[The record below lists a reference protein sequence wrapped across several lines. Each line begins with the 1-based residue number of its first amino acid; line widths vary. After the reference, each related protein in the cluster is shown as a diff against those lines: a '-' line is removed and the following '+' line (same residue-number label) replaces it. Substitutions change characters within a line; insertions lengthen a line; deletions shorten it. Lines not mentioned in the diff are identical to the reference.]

1 MTPAQRAAGDTAAF
15 CTLFLTWALLAPVVA
30 GPIQPAAVPHNCPS
44 PQVRHG
50 VGADLKSYMRR
61 FDGCSITSRD
71 RL

>member
-50 VGADLKSYMRR
+50 VGSDLRSYQRTV
-61 FDGCSITSRD
+61 DLCSQAR
-71 RL
+71 

>member
-50 VGADLKSYMRR
+50 VGSDLRSYQRT
-61 FDGCSITSRD
+61 FDRCALSRVTP
-71 RL
+71 